1 MKKTRKRILLFLVI
15 VLLLIIC
22 TITLYY
28 VSKSRIIQFF
38 GEIITSI
45 PNGDKKIALTF
56 DDGPTE
62 NTSAIL
68 DKLDEMEVKATFFV
82 CGAEINARP
91 QDAKAIVEAGHELGN
106 HSYSHKRMILKPYAF
121 CKEEVERTNELIWA
135 SGYVGEIFFRPPYGK
150 KLFVLP
156 YCLNQ
161 IGMTTIMWSIEPKT
175 VLGADASPEDI
186 AQYVIDN
193 VEGGSII
200 LLHAMYNTENVL
212 AALDILIP
220 ELQRQGYTFCTIF
233 DLYDEYR

>member
-28 VSKSRIIQFF
+28 VSKSRNIQFF

-82 CGAEINARP
+82 CGLKSA
-91 QDAKAIVEAGHELGN
+91 DH
-106 HSYSHKRMILKPYAF
+106 RML
-121 CKEEVERTNELIWA
+121 R
-135 SGYVGEIFFRPPYGK
+135 R
-150 KLFVLP
+150 
-156 YCLNQ
+156 
-161 IGMTTIMWSIEPKT
+161 
-175 VLGADASPEDI
+175 
-186 AQYVIDN
+186 
-193 VEGGSII
+193 
-200 LLHAMYNTENVL
+200 
-212 AALDILIP
+212 
-220 ELQRQGYTFCTIF
+220 
-233 DLYDEYR
+233 